1 MSYQEGMQIGN
12 MGMNLARTFMMV
24 NQEQGRQEDRETNK
38 KAYELAGILANQQAG
53 GKGMQQAE
61 GRMSGTA
68 GMPNAAVMPAASKP
82 PNRADYDPEVWFK
95 GNSLYQQKQLNDF
108 TIKQKEYVLSAEG
121 RKDEAG
127 KVKQR
132 VMQTND
138 DFKQYQTL
146 LKSGGD
152 KFERAIIASKID
164 NRLPNGRA
172 SEIIHGKDGK
182 LQVKITNFSGKSEI
196 VDLNEEN
203 IDAMLAQFDKM
214 AASHFGET
222 PQKQFALMA
231 SDNEIRREHNK
242 GVLYAAFSNKDAF
255 YEAKDGTD
263 WYLVG
268 AKDRLYNPETGK
280 IMQPFFTKGIND
292 SDRIP
297 VGSEEAKKLGLKPL
311 PEKARKVA
319 GEKAGLERRGKMADV
334 EKKEA
339 DAKRVKEGRKTKKD
353 QIAMNKSMYTA
364 VEKGI
369 KTYRETYGSDVS
381 EEGIMLEENRL
392 RADYKSRVDPD
403 YQPDPKSKEMVRKLV
418 VNKPGP
424 YEGQTV
430 YFNAA
435 GKAFLDR
442 QGKKPLMGGEQE
454 DNRSSRNPD
463 GSLRRFQINSR

>member
-24 NQEQGRQEDRETNK
+24 NQEQGRQEDREKKLRSEANIEKYIPMVQQGKEPDRKAKDFNYTDYLSAQTKVQQALNADVGYQNNMLVKEDNQRKANQANLDNMLSSGKIYADQGDPVRAAEILAPIYNFMPDNQEFVRVNPDNRAQWIMKDQRTNEEYTMDAVPYDQAVVMAQNFS
-38 KAYELAGILANQQAG
+38 KAYQEVDKTFQEKRRVWNNKAIL
-53 GKGMQQAE
+53 K
-61 GRMSGTA
+61 R
-68 GMPNAAVMPAASKP
+68 
-82 PNRADYDPEVWFK
+82 DVWK
-95 GNSLYQQKQLNDF
+95 
-108 TIKQKEYVLSAEG
+108 T
-121 RKDEAG
+121 
-127 KVKQR
+127 
-132 VMQTND
+132 
-138 DFKQYQTL
+138 
-146 LKSGGD
+146 
-152 KFERAIIASKID
+152 
-164 NRLPNGRA
+164 P
-172 SEIIHGKDGK
+172 DGK
-182 LQVKITNFSGKSEI
+182 KEVYYFTFLDKNGAMRETWKDTKTGEVVKGFDVRTGQVVES
-196 VDLNEEN
+196 DLVFRSPEYR
-203 IDAMLAQFDKM
+203 K
-214 AASHFGET
+214 
-222 PQKQFALMA
+222 
-231 SDNEIRREHNK
+231 
-242 GVLYAAFSNKDAF
+242 
-255 YEAKDGTD
+255 AK
-263 WYLVG
+263 
-268 AKDRLYNPETGK
+268 A
-280 IMQPFFTKGIND
+280 
-292 SDRIP
+292 
-297 VGSEEAKKLGLKPL
+297 
-311 PEKARKVA
+311 A